1 MPTAAA
7 STCEP
12 GTAADGREHRFT
24 ELPAGLYGS
33 IGGERGGLKG
43 RVVITSKSACRTST
57 QLSLR
62 VQPAPS
68 IPYSKWDI
76 SLMIGVI

>member
-12 GTAADGREHRFT
+12 GTAPDGREHRFT

-33 IGGERGGLKG
+33 IGGERGDPKG
-43 RVVITSKSACRTST
+43 RVVITSNPPVEHLHNSYCAF
-57 QLSLR
+57 SLHPR
-62 VQPAPS
+62 FRIRNGTLVS
-68 IPYSKWDI
+68 
-76 SLMIGVI
+76 

>member
-1 MPTAAA
+1 VKKFHPAAA
-7 STCEP
+7 STWSP
-12 GTAADGREHRFT
+12 VPRQMGAKHR
-24 ELPAGLYGS
+24 LYGC

-57 QLSLR
+57 QLLLR